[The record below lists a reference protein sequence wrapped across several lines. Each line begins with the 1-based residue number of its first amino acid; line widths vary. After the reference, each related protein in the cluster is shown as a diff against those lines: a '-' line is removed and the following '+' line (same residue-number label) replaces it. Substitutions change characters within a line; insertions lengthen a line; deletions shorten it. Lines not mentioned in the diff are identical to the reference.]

1 MPRQSVLSVPR
12 LGEGIVEVRIVRLLK
27 RPGDPVAKDEV
38 VYEMEHDKAAVEI
51 ESPFSGVLD
60 AWLVAEGDVVPIGGE
75 VARLSAAAPAPADRD
90 AHGPGTGER
99 EDPA

>member
-51 ESPFSGVLD
+51 ESPSPGCSTRGRWRRATSYRSGR
-60 AWLVAEGDVVPIGGE
+60 GGAA
-75 VARLSAAAPAPADRD
+75 VARRPRPR
-90 AHGPGTGER
+90 
-99 EDPA
+99 